1 MRLTA
6 YLVDRLS
13 SIRAAIAFLTR
24 IPVGH
29 GELHGDAHTG
39 ASAHFPLVGALL
51 GLLGTLAWIATARL
65 DSEVRA
71 WLVVVT
77 LLLTTGA
84 FHEDGLADTADALG
98 GAYNRSKLFEI
109 LKDSRIGTFGAA
121 ALICTLV
128 LRAKLL
134 AQLLPRSPW
143 PLIAGQML
151 SRLAPVLLM
160 AYLPYVTAEG
170 TSRSGNVVHAGP
182 WQVTGAVTWTVLLSL
197 GLFHYCRVSPAQF
210 AVAVFAQSVAIV
222 WLAFRFKRR
231 AGGLTGDFLGATQ
244 QLGELAFLLGAC
256 FACQSLH

>member
-6 YLVDRLS
+6 YLVGCLS
-13 SIRAAIAFLTR
+13 SIRAAVAFLTR

-29 GELHGDAHTG
+29 GEVRENAHTG

-51 GLLGTLAWIATARL
+51 GLLGTLVWFATARL

-77 LLLTTGA
+77 LLLATGA

-98 GAYNRSKLFEI
+98 GAFTRNKIFEI

-121 ALICTLV
+121 ALVCTLV

-134 AQLLPRSPW
+134 AQLLPAGPW
-143 PLIAGQML
+143 PLIAGQMF

-160 AYLPYVTAEG
+160 ACLPYVTAEG

-182 WQVTGAVTWTVLLSL
+182 WQVMGGVTWTVLLSL
-197 GLFHYCRVSPAQF
+197 GLFHYCKVSPAQF
-210 AVAVFAQSVAIV
+210 AVAVSAQSAAIV
-222 WLAFRFKRR
+222 WLAFRFRRR
-231 AGGLTGDFLGATQ
+231 AGGLTGDFLGAAQ

-256 FACQSLH
+256 FACRSLR